1 MVEMVTP
8 APKVFPPTKIEDL
21 RKISGLKNF
30 SKIAE
35 KIFGNIMIVDMTKS
49 RDVSQYGNEKG
60 VSVNHY
66 LIK

>member
-1 MVEMVTP
+1 MVTP
-8 APKVFPPTKIEDL
+8 TPKVYPANTIEEV

-35 KIFGNIMIVDMTKS
+35 KIVGKVLISDMADA

-60 VSVNHY
+60 ISVNHY
-66 LIK
+66 LIKKC